1 MTAAL
6 ALSAIPLGLGL
17 SHYTAAAGAIALV
30 ALVIVRR
37 RAFERRQIVVRLIF
51 AALLAVYATGITQG
65 LPSIDEILS
74 DLANVLGKWTYL
86 LVGVFAFI
94 ETGAFIGL
102 VAPGESVVI
111 LGGVVAGQGEVSLT
125 LLIAIV
131 WFAAFLGDTASFF
144 VGRRLGREFL
154 IRHGARMQITEE
166 RLVQVE
172 HYMDRHGGKTIV
184 VGRFIGLVRAL
195 APFIAGASK
204 MEYRNFLP
212 YDIIGAGAWATAFCL
227 LGYVFSQNLEAVVEY
242 AERGVLIFGWT
253 VGVTVAVVYLV
264 RRFRKPEEREKL
276 GRWLDAQ
283 EQRPGRARIVR
294 PLRATWRGLVVPLAR
309 FFSPQLRFAIERFTP
324 GNLGLEFTTA
334 MSIVAVSSFG
344 LYFFTDYV
352 LTGANA
358 DVLTQLN
365 ATAFDIADRIRTT
378 WLNDLAKLVTQLG
391 AFYVAA
397 PVALVAG
404 AMFAVR
410 RRYTEALL
418 VPLSLIVTVVAVSL
432 LKAYTDE
439 PRPGGALVPTDGSSF
454 PSGHA
459 AYAVVYVS
467 IAVARERMRGFLGH
481 VLLVTGAIV
490 LAATIGLTRV
500 YLRAHYLTD
509 VIGGFSL
516 GVFVAAGLAAIA
528 LIRLYLVGYGRAK
541 RAGAVT
547 TVDPTVR

>member
-1 MTAAL
+1 MPAFGATGV
-6 ALSAIPLGLGL
+6 PLGLGL
-17 SHYTAAAGAIALV
+17 PQYTAAAAAVALV
-30 ALVIVRR
+30 AVVVLRWQ
-37 RAFERRQIVVRLIF
+37 ALERRQIVVRLI
-51 AALLAVYATGITQG
+51 AATLLAIFATGVTQG
-65 LPSIDEILS
+65 LPSVDEILS
-74 DLANVLGKWTYL
+74 DLADVLGKWTYL

-102 VAPGESVVI
+102 IAPGESIVI

-131 WFAAFLGDTASFF
+131 WLAAFLGDTASFF
-144 VGRRLGREFL
+144 IGRRLGREFL
-154 IRHGARMQITEE
+154 IRHGARVQITEE

-184 VGRFIGLVRAL
+184 VGRFIGLVRSL

-227 LGYVFSQNLEAVVEY
+227 LGYVFSQNLEAVIEY
-242 AERGVLIFGWT
+242 TERGVLIFGWT
-253 VGVTVAVVYLV
+253 VGTVVAVVYVV

-276 GRWLDAQ
+276 GRWLDAR
-283 EQRPGRARIVR
+283 ERHPAWGRIVR
-294 PLRATWRGLVVPLAR
+294 PLRSTWRGIVVPLAR

-334 MSIVAVSSFG
+334 MSVVAVSSFG
-344 LYFFTDYV
+344 LYFFADYA

-365 ATAFDIADRIRTT
+365 ATAFDIANRIRTT

-391 AFYVAA
+391 AFYVAG

-404 AMFAVR
+404 VVFATR
-410 RRYTEALL
+410 RRYAEALL
-418 VPLSLIVTVVAVSL
+418 VPLSLIVSVVLVGA
-432 LKAYTDE
+432 LKAYTDV
-439 PRPGGALVPTDGSSF
+439 PRPSGALVPTEGSSF

-467 IAVARERMRGFLGH
+467 IAVARERMRGFINH

-490 LAATIGLTRV
+490 LAVVIGLTRV

-516 GVFVAAGLAAIA
+516 GVLIASGLAAIA
-528 LIRLYLVGYGRAK
+528 LVRLYVVGYRRAK
-541 RAGAVT
+541 QAGAVT